1 MLRALHLTPDF
12 AIAGQIDAADV
23 AEIAASGF
31 RAIINNRPDDEVP
44 GQPCCADIAQAAIE
58 HGLGYYPIPVHPG
71 PLDLETLLAT
81 SAAIDACQ
89 GPVLAFCRSGARSTM
104 VWAAA
109 RALAGDA
116 PEQLCAAAANAGYD
130 LTPMIDSLR
139 ALAGS
144 QHTLS

>member
-12 AIAGQIDAADV
+12 AVSGQIDAADV
-23 AEIAASGF
+23 AGIAASGF
-31 RAIINNRPDDEVP
+31 RTIINNRPDDEAP
-44 GQPCCADIAQAAIE
+44 GQPCCADVAQAAAE
-58 HGLGYYPIPVHPG
+58 QGLGYFPIPVHHG
-71 PLDLETLLAT
+71 PLELETLLAT
-81 SAAIDACQ
+81 NAAIRDCK

-109 RALAGDA
+109 RALDGVD

-130 LTPMIDSLR
+130 LAPMLDALR

-144 QHTLS
+144 PHTPT

>member
-12 AIAGQIDAADV
+12 AVAGQIDAADV

-31 RAIINNRPDDEVP
+31 RTIINNRPDDEAP
-44 GQPCCADIAQAAIE
+44 GQPCCADVAQAASD
-58 HGLGYYPIPVHPG
+58 HGLGYYPIPVHHG

-81 SAAIDACQ
+81 NAVIDACPA
-89 GPVLAFCRSGARSTM
+89 PVLAFCRSGARSTM

-109 RALAGDA
+109 RAMAGET
-116 PEQLCAAAANAGYD
+116 PERLCAAAANAGYD
-130 LTPMIDSLR
+130 LTTMVESLR

-144 QHTLS
+144 PHTPS